1 MSYSLHATT
10 ITGKTADFA
19 VVQMKVV
26 DTLHKAPQKVAAKK
40 AGCSQN
46 AVSKHIN
53 GKLTGIEKRRRKKVH
68 NQQG

>member
-1 MSYSLHATT
+1 MSYSLYATT

-53 GKLTGIEKRRRKKVH
+53 GIEKCRRKKVH